1 MRDAKAF
8 ISKWPWS
15 RLSQG
20 PGLLLVLGIGIVV
33 LMLVSIQL
41 QSKRNNVE
49 LLGGKALSEAELDSA
64 RAAFDSKGLK
74 GYRIVDQKLQVPR
87 KESSRYLAA
96 LVERRVLP
104 YQYFENALKQR
115 SWLTPE
121 GDFKR
126 QWDLAAQQMIA
137 DIIRE
142 MDGIKEAW
150 VRWDKAQEG
159 GLHRQEDVRASV
171 IVKTEQHQTL
181 TANMVHLIR
190 ELVSG
195 QLSGLAADKVTV
207 VDLGMSSLPQDAHEL
222 PVYQQLQFTQ
232 DLEAHYVQ
240 KLRALLGFINKALIT
255 VNVQLDSELPYDA
268 NTSNGSSDEYM
279 PLSSHP
285 MSEADLETWSAPN
298 VRSFTDAEEQNLTD
312 TSDSVVSKAVEI
324 VDAPAALDKPG
335 MSSRASFA
343 VERISATI
351 AIPYN
356 YFETAFVNQAQFH
369 RLDAFVQTERA
380 RIQRMVDVTL
390 PAYKESALVV
400 VETYRLPVNASATWL
415 ESLEPR
421 HVFGL
426 VVVGLVI
433 LVGAGRLANGAFS
446 RSRKLRRLG
455 KQRQSKFRQTLPVET
470 DVALQRRD
478 SRHENASGHAVQE
491 SPVKA
496 VAVLENWIKQGRE
509 S

>member
-1 MRDAKAF
+1 MPDAKAI
-8 ISKWPWS
+8 ISKWPLS

-20 PGLLLVLGIGIVV
+20 PGLLLFLGLGIVV
-33 LMLVSIQL
+33 LLLVSIQL
-41 QSKRNNVE
+41 QSNRNNVE
-49 LLGGKALSEAELDSA
+49 LLGGKTLSEAELESA

-74 GYRIVDQKLQVPR
+74 GYRIVNQKLQVPR

-190 ELVSG
+190 EVVSG
-195 QLSGLAADKVTV
+195 QLSGLAAEKVTV

-255 VNVQLDSELPYDA
+255 VNVQLDSKLPHDV
-268 NTSNGSSDEYM
+268 NTSNGSSGEYT

-312 TSDSVVSKAVEI
+312 IGDSVVSKAVEI

-335 MSSRASFA
+335 ISSRASFT

-356 YFETAFVNQAQFH
+356 YFEAAFVNQAQFH
-369 RLDAFVQTERA
+369 RMDAFVQTERA
-380 RIQRMVDVTL
+380 RIQRMVDATL

-400 VETYRLPVNASATWL
+400 VETYRLPVNSSATWL

-455 KQRQSKFRQTLPVET
+455 KQRQSKFHQTLPVDT
-470 DVALQRRD
+470 DAALQRRD

-491 SPVKA
+491 SPAKA
-496 VAVLENWIKQGRE
+496 VTVLENWIKQGRD

>member
-1 MRDAKAF
+1 MPDAKAI
-8 ISKWPWS
+8 ISKWPLS

-20 PGLLLVLGIGIVV
+20 PGLLLFLGLGIVV
-33 LMLVSIQL
+33 LLLVSIQL
-41 QSKRNNVE
+41 QSNRNNVE
-49 LLGGKALSEAELDSA
+49 LLGGKTLSEAELESA

-74 GYRIVDQKLQVPR
+74 GYRIVNQKLQVPR

-190 ELVSG
+190 EVVSG
-195 QLSGLAADKVTV
+195 QLSGLEAEKVTV

-255 VNVQLDSELPYDA
+255 VNVQLDSKLPHDA
-268 NTSNGSSDEYM
+268 NTSNGSSSEYT

-298 VRSFTDAEEQNLTD
+298 VRSFTDAEEQNLTNIG
-312 TSDSVVSKAVEI
+312 DSVVSKAVEI

-335 MSSRASFA
+335 ISSRASFT

-356 YFETAFVNQAQFH
+356 YFEAAFVNQAQFH
-369 RLDAFVQTERA
+369 RMDAFVQTERA
-380 RIQRMVDVTL
+380 RIQRMVDATL

-400 VETYRLPVNASATWL
+400 VETYRLPVNSSATWL

-455 KQRQSKFRQTLPVET
+455 EQRQSKFHQTLPVDT
-470 DVALQRRD
+470 DAALQRRD

-491 SPVKA
+491 SPAKA
-496 VAVLENWIKQGRE
+496 VTVLENWIKQGRE

>member
-1 MRDAKAF
+1 MPDAIAI
-8 ISKWPWS
+8 ISKWPLS

-20 PGLLLVLGIGIVV
+20 PGLLLFLGLGIVV
-33 LMLVSIQL
+33 LLLVSIQL
-41 QSKRNNVE
+41 QSNRNNVE
-49 LLGGKALSEAELDSA
+49 LLGGKTLSEAELESA

-74 GYRIVDQKLQVPR
+74 GYRIVNQKLQVPR

-190 ELVSG
+190 EVVSG
-195 QLSGLAADKVTV
+195 QLSGLAAEKVTV

-255 VNVQLDSELPYDA
+255 VNVQLDSKLPHDV
-268 NTSNGSSDEYM
+268 NTSNGSSGEYT

-312 TSDSVVSKAVEI
+312 IGDSVVSKAVEI

-335 MSSRASFA
+335 ISSRASFT
-343 VERISATI
+343 VERISATL

-356 YFETAFVNQAQFH
+356 YFEAAFVNQAQFH
-369 RLDAFVQTERA
+369 RMDAFVQTERA
-380 RIQRMVDVTL
+380 RIQRMVDATL

-400 VETYRLPVNASATWL
+400 VETYRLPVNSSATWL

-446 RSRKLRRLG
+446 RSRKFRRLG
-455 KQRQSKFRQTLPVET
+455 KQGQSKFHQTLPVDT
-470 DVALQRRD
+470 DAALQRRD

-491 SPVKA
+491 SPAKA
-496 VAVLENWIKQGRE
+496 VTVLENWIKQGRE